1 MVINLKTANGSI
13 NIPNNKLTFDFYH
26 KMNKKNIIREA
37 ASDCP
42 ADKGWLL
49 ARPGTTKEEE
59 YTQNGITWVVK
70 KCNDGKYYKINK
82 SKLSSSSQTS
92 DDLPDWVKNSCLK
105 SLELRRNSDKVVYED
120 VLDKDGNPIW
130 TWFYYDDNTDKDN
143 NPLPNGKY
151 YLKFKKNDGTVKSG
165 TWECQDG
172 KWRVELDG
180 EYLIEGAAEWK
191 RIEEEDPEEKKP
203 EKKDPTPSPTNPCEP
218 FEDETEAN
226 QFREWVNVNHPTV
239 AKDIP
244 GLDPSITSDRTL
256 SKTGSCNNKYI
267 TAAREHKID
276 GKTLF
281 ELFKDKEAIESENQR
296 KEEIKSWWQEQ
307 IDSKSVE
314 NGKVV
319 ELPKSSSYYSDHI
332 YAYKKIDVNNPDL
345 VFYFLKDGSWFSWLK
360 KKGFQEEGT
369 WTPELQTESKKKL
382 INKLTKILKE
392 QIIVTRK
399 RHPKSTSDEIKKDVV
414 KKDEIKKDE
423 IKKDEIKKD
432 IVKKDEP
439 KNKELQNKKIDELKS
454 AGYELLD
461 DCSSYDPDRVVNK
474 PINLKEKYPNIFDR
488 DVCMVKYMEQSVD
501 DWNNFLSDKSPN
513 GFSALTK
520 NVQGPQGEEN
530 CRTVVRNTYDA
541 QKGNLRTNNKFVLQS
556 VKNFVNQCHKLYK
569 DKLGR
574 RSNNK
579 LEWLVYNSMA
589 FKQLKEST
597 NNKLVMKNSLNKNIK
612 KHLNEIIENKKNQI
626 VENNIITLRF
636 NSKINNSKDMKKTF
650 RTLIDESV
658 KMKSVGISKELVNE
672 NLMDLIDV
680 LYKEKSFKVK
690 KIFNQE
696 SASFISDK
704 IGLSEG
710 AFLRRVIYDA
720 FSNNSI
726 EKTVELFNNCDYLC
740 STISDEVAKSLGF
753 LDKTVEEIMS
763 STIKPEFKSMICPII
778 NSIGDRMENQFS
790 KMKTKALG
798 KSEKSSK

>member
-1 MVINLKTANGSI
+1 MVINLKTVNGSI
-13 NIPNNKLTFDFYH
+13 NFPNNKLTFDFYYI
-26 KMNKKNIIREA
+26 MNKKNIIREA

-49 ARPGTTKEEE
+49 ARPGTTNEEE

-70 KCNDGKYYKINK
+70 KCDDGKFYKINK
-82 SKLSSSSQTS
+82 TKLSSPPPTS
-92 DDLPDWVKNSCLK
+92 DLPDWVKNTCIEKNLFN
-105 SLELRRNSDKVVYED
+105 LVLRGSDQVDYKD
-120 VLDKDGNPIW
+120 TQNNLWTFDKDKRFWLEIANQS
-130 TWFYYDDNTDKDN
+130 D
-143 NPLPNGKY
+143 
-151 YLKFKKNDGTVKSG
+151 
-165 TWECQDG
+165 
-172 KWRVELDG
+172 
-180 EYLIEGAAEWK
+180 IEGRWKCENNVLVINTEDNEEWRSDTDTWK
-191 RIEEEDPEEKKP
+191 ENVPYNTTPDP
-203 EKKDPTPSPTNPCEP
+203 PTPSPTNPCEP
-218 FEDETEAN
+218 FKDKIEAN

-239 AKDIP
+239 AQDIP
-244 GLDPSITSDRTL
+244 GLDSSITNDRTL
-256 SKTGSCNNKYI
+256 SKKGSCNNKHI
-267 TAAREHKID
+267 TAAREHKIG

-281 ELFKDKEAIESENQR
+281 ELFKDREAIEAENQR

-307 IDSKSVE
+307 IDSKGVE

-345 VFYFLKDGSWFSWLK
+345 VVYFLKDGSWFSWLK
-360 KKGFQEEGT
+360 QKGFQEEGT
-369 WTPELQTESKKKL
+369 WTPELQTESKTKL

-399 RHPKSTSDEIKKDVV
+399 RHPKSTSDETKKNVVKSGETNNDVV
-414 KKDEIKKDE
+414 KKDEPLNLKTSEK
-423 IKKDEIKKD
+423 
-432 IVKKDEP
+432 P

-461 DCSSYDPDRVVNK
+461 DCSSYDPDRVVDK
-474 PINLKEKYPNIFDR
+474 PINLKEKYPNIFDS

-574 RSNNK
+574 RSDNK

-597 NNKLVMKNSLNKNIK
+597 NNKLVMKKSLNKNIK
-612 KHLNEIIENKKNQI
+612 KHLNETIENKKNQV

-650 RTLIDESV
+650 RDLIDESV

-696 SASFISDK
+696 SASYISDK

-740 STISDEVAKSLGF
+740 SIISNEVVKSLGF